1 MTLVTATDL
10 GLIVTDFLNDRR
22 RCMLLG
28 EGGGG
33 VGGCPGAGNCL
44 DFDSP
49 KPPFLRF

>member
-10 GLIVTDFLNDRR
+10 GLIVTDFLNDCR

-28 EGGGG
+28 GGG
-33 VGGCPGAGNCL
+33 GGCPGAGNCL

-49 KPPFLRF
+49 KSPFLRF

>member
-28 EGGGG
+28 EGGG
-33 VGGCPGAGNCL
+33 VGGVQGQEIVWILTPQSRL
-44 DFDSP
+44 S
-49 KPPFLRF
+49 

>member
-33 VGGCPGAGNCL
+33 GLGGVQGQEIVWILTPQSRL
-44 DFDSP
+44 S
-49 KPPFLRF
+49 